1 MSALCQKQTLKYPPP
16 DILFTP
22 KADTRR
28 CDRHVALCQKRRP
41 SMNGRAF
48 IMLPGG
54 APAKGAE
61 YGR

>member
-1 MSALCQKQTLKYPPP
+1 
-16 DILFTP
+16 
-22 KADTRR
+22 
-28 CDRHVALCQKRRP
+28 LCQKRTP